1 MVVAA
6 PLALL
11 ALLLL
16 APSADA
22 GWENHPRP
30 ALRPAERRPSS
41 PARPT
46 WRLDDDRQRRLL
58 ARTGRIA

>member
-1 MVVAA
+1 MAA

-41 PARPT
+41 RPT
-46 WRLDDDRQRRLL
+46 CRLDDDRQRRLL

>member
-1 MVVAA
+1 MSAAQNPIGSAALPRLRAAAVVGA

-22 GWENHPRP
+22 GWENHP
-30 ALRPAERRPSS
+30 AHFWLV
-41 PARPT
+41 
-46 WRLDDDRQRRLL
+46 LL
-58 ARTGRIA
+58 TAAV